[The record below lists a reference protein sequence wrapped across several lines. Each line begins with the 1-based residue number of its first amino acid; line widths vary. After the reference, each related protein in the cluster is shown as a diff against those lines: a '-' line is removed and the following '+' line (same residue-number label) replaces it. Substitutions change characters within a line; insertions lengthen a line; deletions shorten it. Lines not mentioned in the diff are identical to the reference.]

1 MKKYLK
7 NAKVYVD
14 EFSFAEA
21 MIIDRN
27 KIVFVGS
34 EDEAQHLVDDATFVM
49 DCDNNLVL
57 PGFNDSHLHLLKT
70 AQFAHT
76 INLSQCTSKQQVI
89 DTAKDY
95 LHKHPNHIGLLIG
108 YGWNQN
114 SFVNDQSMLDC
125 HSLDQ
130 ISNEFP
136 IAFYR
141 ACNHAVALNSNA
153 LNQLNLETTINEAKT
168 IGKDSQGKY
177 NGLLFEEAIKHV
189 DALKQAITLEKAKH
203 LLQEI
208 SKAANKLGITSVST
222 NDIRIGEEDAMIIH
236 QAYQEIAN
244 ENPTLR
250 VYHQVC
256 FDSVSAFKDNIEAGL
271 FNNQHEFNRFG
282 SLKLFSDGS
291 LGARTALLSQPYR
304 DDPSTNGIAI
314 YSQQQLDEFVEMA
327 NKLSVQVVV
336 HAIGDQ
342 ALEMVLTSYKK
353 YNDLSN
359 NLRHGVIHVQI
370 AREKQLDEMAN
381 HHLLAYVQ
389 PIFLHADL
397 HIVNQRVI
405 DELAKHSYAFK
416 SMDDKKIPTCYSTD
430 APIEP
435 MCVFDNLHCA
445 INRQDLT
452 NYPEDAFQA
461 HEKVSVHD
469 AIKHVTID
477 GAFSSFNENKV
488 GLLKADYFA
497 DIIVVDQDLFTIDSS
512 KIMNTNVLCTIVD
525 GNIVYKDPSFN
536 QEKKK

>member
-14 EFSFAEA
+14 EFTFAQA
-21 MIIDRN
+21 MIIDKN

-34 EDEAQHLVDDATFVM
+34 EDEAQHFVDDATFVI

-76 INLSQCTSKQQVI
+76 VNLSPCTSKQQII

-95 LHKHPNHIGLLIG
+95 LEKHPNHKGLLIG

-114 SFVNDQSMLDC
+114 NFVNDQSMLDC
-125 HSLDQ
+125 QLLNQ

-153 LNQLNLETTINEAKT
+153 LNQLNLETTIIAAKT

-177 NGLLFEEAIKHV
+177 NGMLFEEAINHV
-189 DALKQAITLEKAKH
+189 DALKQAITLEKAKY
-203 LLQEI
+203 LLEEI
-208 SKAANKLGITSVST
+208 SQAANKLGITSVST
-222 NDIRIGEEDAMIIH
+222 NDIRIGEVDALIIH

-256 FDSVSAFKDNIEAGL
+256 FDSVSSFKENIEAGM
-271 FNNQHEFNRFG
+271 FNNQHECNRFG

-304 DDPSTNGIAI
+304 DDSSTSGVAI
-314 YSQQQLDEFVEMA
+314 YSQQQLDEFIEMA
-327 NKLSVQVVV
+327 NKLHVQVVV

-353 YNDLSN
+353 FNDPLN

-370 AREKQLDEMAN
+370 AKEKQLDEMAN
-381 HHLLAYVQ
+381 YHLLAYVQ

-397 HIVNQRVI
+397 HIVNQRVT
-405 DELAKHSYAFK
+405 DELARHSYAFK

-435 MCVFDNLHCA
+435 MSVFNNLHCA
-445 INRQDLT
+445 VNRQDLT
-452 NYPEDAFQA
+452 YYPENAFQP
-461 HEKVSVHD
+461 HEKVSIHD
-469 AIKHVTID
+469 AIKHVTLD

-488 GLLKADYFA
+488 GLLKADYLA
-497 DIIVVDQDLFTIDSS
+497 DIIIVDQDLFAIDSS
-512 KIMNTNVLCTIVD
+512 KIMNTNVLCTIFD
-525 GNIVYKDPSFN
+525 GNIVYNNPSFIKN
-536 QEKKK
+536 NKI